1 MPITR
6 RVFLRNGALAAIGT
20 AAFPSFLTRAAYGAA
35 DPGTRTKR
43 LVVIFQRGA
52 ADGLNIVVPH
62 AEPAY
67 YAMRPTINIPQQSV
81 LDLDGFFGL
90 HPSMASFKPL
100 WDQKHLAIVHASGS
114 PDPTRSHF
122 DAQDFMESGTPGLKT
137 TDDGWLNR
145 ALGELPMSAG
155 KNGCPANPTTLSSN
169 STTLSSRASAQPGS
183 PDSPGLA
190 GWGGKERS
198 DQARVEGPCASEN
211 ISGVPGGPGVGPLGS
226 VSAFRAIALGPSLPR
241 ILTGREPAVA
251 INNLNDFSVG
261 GNNPKIQP
269 ISNTFEAMYSSS
281 VDTVLHGTGRE
292 TFDEVKMLKTADP
305 SKYTPAAGANY
316 PKGRFGDSL
325 RQLAQLIKANVGVQV
340 AFADIGGWDHHV
352 NEGSTQGQI
361 ANVTGDFS
369 QSIAAFWT
377 DLGDLGED
385 TVVVTMS
392 EFGRTARENGNRGT
406 DHGHANVM
414 FVLGG
419 PVQGGR
425 VYGRWPGLD
434 QSQLY
439 EGRDLAITTDFRTVL
454 SEVVSRYLGNK
465 DLKGVFP
472 GFETPSQ
479 FLNFLG

>member
-1 MPITR
+1 MSITR
-6 RVFLRNGALAAIGT
+6 RIFLRNGSLAVVGTTAL
-20 AAFPSFLTRAAYGAA
+20 PSFLTRAAFGAA
-35 DPGTRTKR
+35 DPGVRAKR

-62 AEPAY
+62 GEHSY
-67 YAMRPTINIPQQSV
+67 YSMRPTINIPKKSA

-90 HPSMASFKPL
+90 HPAMASFEPL
-100 WDQKHLAIVHASGS
+100 WKQKHLAIVHAAGS

-122 DAQDFMESGTPGLKT
+122 DAQDFMESGTPGVKI

-145 ALGELPMSAG
+145 ALHELPGSYLND
-155 KNGCPANPTTLSSN
+155 KSS
-169 STTLSSRASAQPGS
+169 
-183 PDSPGLA
+183 
-190 GWGGKERS
+190 
-198 DQARVEGPCASEN
+198 
-211 ISGVPGGPGVGPLGS
+211 
-226 VSAFRAIALGPSLPR
+226 FRAIALGPSLPR
-241 ILTGREPAVA
+241 ILSGKEPAVA
-251 INNLNDFSVG
+251 VNNLNNFSIG
-261 GNNPKIQP
+261 GKNPNGSP
-269 ISNTFEAMYSSS
+269 MSNTFEAMYDQS
-281 VDTVLHGTGRE
+281 VDAVLHGTGHE
-292 TFDEVKMLKTADP
+292 TFDAVKTLKAADP
-305 SKYTPAAGANY
+305 AQYTPSRDANY
-316 PKGRFGDSL
+316 PRGRFGDSL
-325 RQLAQLIKANVGVQV
+325 KQLAQLIKANLGVQV

-361 ANVTGDFS
+361 ANVLGDFS

-419 PVQGGR
+419 PVKGGK

-439 EGRDLAITTDFRTVL
+439 EGRDLAVTTDFRLVL

-465 DLKGVFP
+465 DLKTVFP
-472 GFETPSQ
+472 GFEEPSQ
-479 FLNFLG
+479 FLRLLG